1 MAEVR
6 RRWGDEETASEKVKR
21 KRLEWFEHLSRMPDH
36 RIPKSTL
43 FGWLP
48 QPHPRCG
55 PKKRWRG
62 LMKRDFKDIE
72 VSEKEWYDEA
82 VRLRAS
88 WSTLCRDGLERWRER
103 EWGHVLRW
111 QSRMYEV
118 CSRTFRRQSD
128 KARHKC
134 MEERRK
140 PIREQ
145 QGAIQC
151 SNCFKWF
158 RSKGGLTVHRCLEF

>member
-1 MAEVR
+1 MTEVR

-21 KRLEWFEHLSRMPDH
+21 KRLEWLGHLARMPDH
-36 RIPKSTL
+36 RIPNSTL
-43 FGWLP
+43 F
-48 QPHPRCG
+48 
-55 PKKRWRG
+55 
-62 LMKRDFKDIE
+62 E
-72 VSEKEWYDEA
+72 VEWYDEA
-82 VRLRAS
+82 VRSRAG

-103 EWGHVLRW
+103 MGHK
-111 QSRMYEV
+111 
-118 CSRTFRRQSD
+118 SD

-151 SNCFKWF
+151 SNCLKWF
-158 RSKGGLTVHRCLEF
+158 RSKGGLTVHRCVEF